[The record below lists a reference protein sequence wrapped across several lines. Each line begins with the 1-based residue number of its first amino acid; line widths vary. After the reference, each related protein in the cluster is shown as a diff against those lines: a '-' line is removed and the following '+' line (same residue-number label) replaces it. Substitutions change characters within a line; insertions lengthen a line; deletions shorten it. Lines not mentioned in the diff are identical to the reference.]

1 MEESPAVAQEE
12 QEVASAAA
20 QSARRQ
26 LEESAASAAPAATAA
41 KPSTKIRKSRA
52 DPAKAAAKAAAI
64 AAAAVVAAEAAVE
77 AARAEGLTLV
87 RSHGSACGYKN
98 VIHNKKPN
106 STKPWLCTVREPGSA
121 GTKKTK
127 LGLFS
132 TKEEAAL
139 RYARYVGRAATEEM
153 DALYLKTMPMTPE
166 AVAEAAATEGL
177 TLQRAPGTAEP
188 EPEPLTLTLTRTR
201 TRTRTLTLTLPL
213 TLTLKPSHCDARQAR
228 PRAGSTC
235 RRTARRATG

>member
-1 MEESPAVAQEE
+1 METQEQPVEESAPVPQA
-12 QEVASAAA
+12 
-20 QSARRQ
+20 RQ
-26 LEESAASAAPAATAA
+26 LEESAAPAAPAASAAAAA

-139 RYARYVGRAATEEM
+139 RYARYVGRAASEEM

-177 TLQRAPGTAEP
+177 TLQRAPGTAAPGP
-188 EPEPLTLTLTRTR
+188 EPEP
-201 TRTRTLTLTLPL
+201 
-213 TLTLKPSHCDARQAR
+213 
-228 PRAGSTC
+228 
-235 RRTARRATG
+235 

>member
-1 MEESPAVAQEE
+1 METQEQPVEESAPVPQA
-12 QEVASAAA
+12 
-20 QSARRQ
+20 RQ
-26 LEESAASAAPAATAA
+26 LEESAPAASATPAAAAA
-41 KPSTKIRKSRA
+41 KRSTKIRKSRA

-188 EPEPLTLTLTRTR
+188 EPEPE
-201 TRTRTLTLTLPL
+201 P
-213 TLTLKPSHCDARQAR
+213 
-228 PRAGSTC
+228 
-235 RRTARRATG
+235 